1 MHMHAMVI
9 LGLLPTTCVIV
20 LYATGPHFCA
30 GIELGSAKNPAMAP
44 PPRLVAPKTT
54 LRHCATCH
62 PTYRVDMQATLTGIS
77 SSARSR

>member
-20 LYATGPHFCA
+20 LYAAGPHFCV

-44 PPRLVAPKTT
+44 SPLGGTQDYPAP
-54 LRHCATCH
+54 LRHM
-62 PTYRVDMQATLTGIS
+62 PSYL
-77 SSARSR
+77 